1 MICHKF
7 RLYIE
12 KSARRCMVSC
22 GHRFLHRPSRRRDDR
37 TSSTRPRSF
46 HAKKRETVHG
56 VLWTPFFAPT
66 ESETRRSNFEHKT
79 SLVSCKKS
87 ARRCMV
93 SCGHRFLHRP
103 SRRRDDRTSSTG
115 LCSFHAKRDI
125 LSDIPLHEKSARRGS
140 NPRPPPWQGGAPP
153 LSHSR
158 MS

>member
-1 MICHKF
+1 MF
-7 RLYIE
+7 LYYNI
-12 KSARRCMVSC
+12 MQ
-22 GHRFLHRPSRRRDDR
+22 
-37 TSSTRPRSF
+37 
-46 HAKKRETVHG
+46 KKRETVHG
-56 VLWTPFFAPT
+56 VLRTPFFAPT

-140 NPRPPPWQGGAPP
+140 NPSYFQHFSCNIKPFLLFVPSFLHHFGHLRNTVFQ
-153 LSHSR
+153 
-158 MS
+158 